1 LSDGA
6 RSAKNP
12 LMRSRTMRSILF
24 DLDGTLTDRKV
35 GITNSIQYALGK
47 LGAEI
52 PRTEELLWCIGPPL
66 LENFQ
71 TLLDD

>member
-1 LSDGA
+1 MTETVTASQ
-6 RSAKNP
+6 NVF
-12 LMRSRTMRSILF
+12 F
-24 DLDGTLTDRKV
+24 DLDGTLTDPKV

>member
-1 LSDGA
+1 
-6 RSAKNP
+6 
-12 LMRSRTMRSILF
+12 MRSRTMRPILF
-24 DLDGTLTDRKV
+24 DLDGTLTGPKV

-47 LGAEI
+47 IGADI
-52 PRTEELLWCIGPPL
+52 PRTEELLWHIGPPL